1 MVIDKK
7 SNQKMKIEFKFW
19 VKSGLERIFL
29 RLLKMTVKCR
39 WIKTGHTKMKF
50 LESKVCHLIIFNLSK
65 LTKYNKKINLQIHHL
80 QMIQVNL
87 LYQAR
92 AQKVIVKALTK
103 ILRDLIQRKAKKKD
117 QMMMN
122 QALLIHKV
130 HYISWS
136 RMEKISCL

>member
-1 MVIDKK
+1 MVLDKK
-7 SNQKMKIEFKFW
+7 SNQKMKTEFKFW

-39 WIKTGHTKMKF
+39 WIKTGHIKMKF
-50 LESKVCHLIIFNLSK
+50 LESKVCHPIIFNLSK
-65 LTKYNKKINLQIHHL
+65 LTKYYKKFNLQIHHL

-92 AQKVIVKALTK
+92 AQKVIVKAMMK

-130 HYISWS
+130 LYISWS
-136 RMEKISCL
+136 RMEKILWL

>member
-1 MVIDKK
+1 
-7 SNQKMKIEFKFW
+7 
-19 VKSGLERIFL
+19 
-29 RLLKMTVKCR
+29 
-39 WIKTGHTKMKF
+39 MKF
-50 LESKVCHLIIFNLSK
+50 LESKVCHPIIFNLSK
-65 LTKYNKKINLQIHHL
+65 LTKYNKKFNLQIHHL

-92 AQKVIVKALTK
+92 AQKVIVKALMK

-130 HYISWS
+130 LYIS
-136 RMEKISCL
+136 